1 MRKPAHLINSTIV
14 VEDGEGN
21 EIGEVKQRWHL
32 WKRNYDIYL
41 GRRQFADIQGN
52 FLAWEFVLRDEQGGG
67 RCCYVPSTDYHSH
80 LCKSCPKKLFETIRE
95 PLLVSLTSARSFVCK
110 TFYFIEILN
119 SRLA

>member
-1 MRKPAHLINSTIV
+1 MKLRSLYAGEQIIFRMRKPAHLINSTIV

-52 FLAWEFVLRDEQGGG
+52 FLAWEFVLRDEQGG
-67 RCCYVPSTDYHSH
+67 RCCCIEPPTDYCSH
-80 LCKSCPKKLFETIRE
+80 
-95 PLLVSLTSARSFVCK
+95 
-110 TFYFIEILN
+110 
-119 SRLA
+119 